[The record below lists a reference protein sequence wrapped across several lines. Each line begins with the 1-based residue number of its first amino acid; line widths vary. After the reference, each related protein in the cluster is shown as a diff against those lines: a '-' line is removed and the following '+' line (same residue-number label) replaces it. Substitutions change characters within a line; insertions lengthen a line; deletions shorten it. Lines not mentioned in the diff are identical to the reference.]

1 MTLMMCG
8 FTALGA
14 FLLSVAYKGGSS
26 PVAGIVLLSI
36 GGACNLW
43 ACFWRMQ
50 PLGGGDGDDRFCTDD
65 DCAPI
70 GCHYVPVFLMIGGA
84 ALGLSDGD
92 AGLELCGMLCLF
104 PGLVLIILWYVR
116 RGERQARERRQL
128 EEREE
133 RRQLE
138 EPEEREE
145 RARAAVPG
153 AARVHL
159 RTLAGESLPL
169 DVDLPD
175 ETLRFARLR
184 IELLTGATSASQ
196 RLFLDERLLPLVPG
210 DEGATLGE
218 CGIKSG
224 AILTLLVADAEVV
237 STVTVEAPPGKLGVT
252 TRAGGPTATPEEVRL
267 NVNQA
272 EARTDLDEAAIAV
285 SIEDTPCASCFA
297 VEGSAETL

>member
-43 ACFWRMQ
+43 ACFWRSAI
-50 PLGGGDGDDRFCTDD
+50 GEDGDDRFCTDD

-138 EPEEREE
+138 EREEREE

-237 STVTVEAPPGKLGVT
+237 STVTVEAPPGKTDAQAAAWFSVSSSPDASSVAGAGSSVGSRREGARRVT
-252 TRAGGPTATPEEVRL
+252 G
-267 NVNQA
+267 
-272 EARTDLDEAAIAV
+272 
-285 SIEDTPCASCFA
+285 
-297 VEGSAETL
+297 